1 MLDLHCYVRALSSCS
16 CRGLIFAVACRLLIL
31 VASLVEHGLS
41 SCGRTSL
48 ATPWIFLDQGYEP
61 VYLAL
66 VGRFLT
72 TGPSGKSLPS

>member
-1 MLDLHCYVRALSSCS
+1 MFELPLVAAAGGSSLLWRALFS
-16 CRGLIFAVACRLLIL
+16 FWWLLCGARAQQL
-31 VASLVEHGLS
+31 WAHQLS
-41 SCGRTSL
+41 YLMDLPG
-48 ATPWIFLDQGYEP
+48 PGIEP